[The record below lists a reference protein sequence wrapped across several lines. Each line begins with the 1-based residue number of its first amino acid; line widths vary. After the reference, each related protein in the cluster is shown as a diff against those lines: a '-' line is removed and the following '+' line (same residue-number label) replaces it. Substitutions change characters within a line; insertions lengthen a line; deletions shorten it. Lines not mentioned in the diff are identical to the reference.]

1 MGKELVDNRIS
12 FLQNKIHSSSSVW
25 LSFSNSPYHPNF
37 PLCRPA
43 EGVLRFY
50 TC

>member
-12 FLQNKIHSSSSVW
+12 FLQNEIRSSNSVW
-25 LSFSNSPYHPNF
+25 LSFSNPPYHPHF
-37 PLCRPA
+37 PLCRAA

-50 TC
+50 TR